1 MLRILRA
8 EFRKN
13 IIEMKTYYPDQIA
26 DFIIKFI
33 IFVAFF
39 VGFGK
44 SRINETDF
52 CIGYLFWM
60 ISSQIISE
68 ASVNISFEKQVG
80 TIEQL
85 LIKPYK
91 MDIILAVRTF
101 ISFMVSFAKYLL
113 LYIIIYFLFGIYI
126 NISVELV
133 IICVISL
140 IGFLGLG
147 IALSGITMI
156 FSKTASFET
165 IISYLLLLL
174 SGSVIS
180 YDNINHSVFNV
191 MKLCPFVY
199 EIYLAQN
206 IVTGESLESGQT
218 IYLLAINV
226 IMLLLGMFVF
236 RAIHKYVTR
245 VGISNDY

>member
-1 MLRILRA
+1 
-8 EFRKN
+8 
-13 IIEMKTYYPDQIA
+13 
-26 DFIIKFI
+26 
-33 IFVAFF
+33 
-39 VGFGK
+39 
-44 SRINETDF
+44 
-52 CIGYLFWM
+52 
-60 ISSQIISE
+60 
-68 ASVNISFEKQVG
+68 
-80 TIEQL
+80 
-85 LIKPYK
+85 
-91 MDIILAVRTF
+91 
-101 ISFMVSFAKYLL
+101 
-113 LYIIIYFLFGIYI
+113 
-126 NISVELV
+126 
-133 IICVISL
+133 
-140 IGFLGLG
+140 
-147 IALSGITMI
+147 MI

-180 YDNINHSVFNV
+180 YDNINHSVFNA

-206 IVTGESLESGQT
+206 IVAGESLGSGQT